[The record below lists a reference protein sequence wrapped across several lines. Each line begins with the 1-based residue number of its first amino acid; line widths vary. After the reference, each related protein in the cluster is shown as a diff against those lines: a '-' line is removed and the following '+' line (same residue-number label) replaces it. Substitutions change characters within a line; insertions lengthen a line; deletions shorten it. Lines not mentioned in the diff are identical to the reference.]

1 MINYIDLMNL
11 SGTGKKK
18 RELQKAQKLL
28 RENTPGGFWVWKS
41 YSPWG
46 HIFEYIFYLTFNV

>member
-1 MINYIDLMNL
+1 MINYIDLKNL

-18 RELQKAQKLL
+18 TELQKAQKLL
-28 RENTPGGFWVWKS
+28 RENTPGGFWDWEI

-46 HIFEYIFYLTFNV
+46 HIFEYIVYLTFNV